1 MGKYVL
7 KRLGYG
13 LITIIAISVIIFS
26 IIHFLP
32 GDPIQ
37 IMFGKNPNPELIE
50 IARKHYG
57 LDKPIIV
64 QYFSWLNKVLHGDL
78 GYSIVNNLPV
88 LELVLPR
95 VGRTMMLT
103 LFGIVFSLVIALPTG
118 IIAAARHNTWT
129 DLSISSIS
137 LVLISIPEFWI
148 GIAYMMI
155 FAVWLAILPTSGY
168 VSLLVDLNKF
178 LKIMILPA
186 ATVASVQ
193 AAQTTRMVR
202 ANMIEVL
209 RLDYITLMRAAGVR
223 DLRLIVVHAF
233 RNALIPVITLIGM
246 QVGALMAG
254 VIIVE
259 RVFTYPGLGLLMVKS
274 LQERDYP
281 VVQAC
286 IMIYAVLFVLI
297 NIIVDIV
304 YCSIN
309 PKIRY

>member
-1 MGKYVL
+1 MCKYIL
-7 KRLGYG
+7 ERLGYG
-13 LITIIAISVIIFS
+13 LITIVVISVIIFS
-26 IIHFLP
+26 VIHFLP

-37 IMFGKNPNPELIE
+37 IMFGKNPNPELIK
-50 IARKHYG
+50 IAREHYG
-57 LDKPIIV
+57 LDKPIVI

-78 GYSIVNNLPV
+78 GCSIVNNLPV
-88 LELVLPR
+88 LQLILPR
-95 VGRTMMLT
+95 VGRTIMLT
-103 LFGIVFSLVIALPTG
+103 LFGIIFSLGIALPTG
-118 IIAAARHNTWT
+118 IISAARHNTWT

-155 FAVWLAILPTSGY
+155 FSVWLTILPTSGY
-168 VSLLVDLNKF
+168 ASPLVDLSKF

-193 AAQTTRMVR
+193 AAQTTRMIR

-209 RLDYITLMRAAGVR
+209 RLDYITLMRAAGVKNS
-223 DLRLIVVHAF
+223 RLIIVHAF
-233 RNALIPVITLIGM
+233 RNALIPVMTLIGM
-246 QVGALMAG
+246 QAGALMGG

-286 IMIYAVLFVLI
+286 IMIYAVLFVLM
-297 NIIVDIV
+297 NIIVDII

>member
-1 MGKYVL
+1 MGKYLL

-64 QYFSWLNKVLHGDL
+64 QYFSWLNRVLHGDL
-78 GYSIVNNLPV
+78 GYSIVNKLPV
-88 LELVLPR
+88 LELVFPR
-95 VGRTMMLT
+95 IGRSIMLT
-103 LFGIVFSLVIALPTG
+103 LFGIIFSLLIALPTG

-137 LVLISIPEFWI
+137 LILISVPEFWI
-148 GIAYMMI
+148 GITYMLI

-168 VSLLVDLNKF
+168 ISPLVNLNQF
-178 LKIMILPA
+178 LRIMILPA

-223 DLRLIVVHAF
+223 NSRLILIHAF
-233 RNALIPVITLIGM
+233 RNALIPVMTLIGM
-246 QVGALMAG
+246 QAGALMGG

-286 IMIYAVLFVLI
+286 IMIYAILFVLT
-297 NIIVDIV
+297 NIIVDII

>member
-1 MGKYVL
+1 MGKYL
-7 KRLGYG
+7 LRRLGYG
-13 LITIIAISVIIFS
+13 IITLVVISIIIFS

-37 IMFGKNPNPELIE
+37 IMFGKSPNPELIE
-50 IARKHYG
+50 IARKHYE
-57 LDKPIIV
+57 LDKPVIT
-64 QYFSWLNKVLHGDL
+64 QYFLWVNKVLHGNF
-78 GYSIVNNLPV
+78 GSSIVNNLPV
-88 LELVLPR
+88 SELVLPR
-95 VGRTMMLT
+95 ISRTLT
-103 LFGIVFSLVIALPTG
+103 LTLLGIIFSLIIALPTG

-137 LVLISIPEFWI
+137 LVAISIPEFWI
-148 GIAYMMI
+148 GIVYMMI
-155 FAVWLAILPTSGY
+155 FAVWLTILPTSGY
-168 VSLLVDLNKF
+168 ISPFVDF
-178 LKIMILPA
+178 TQSLKILILPA

-193 AAQTTRMVR
+193 AAQTTRMTR

-209 RLDYITLMRAAGVR
+209 RLDYITLMRAMGIRNVR
-223 DLRLIVVHAF
+223 LLVVHAF

-246 QVGALMAG
+246 QAGALMGG

-259 RVFTYPGLGLLMVKS
+259 KVFTYPGLGLLMVKS

-297 NIIVDIV
+297 NILVDII
-304 YCSIN
+304 YCFIN

>member
-13 LITIIAISVIIFS
+13 LITIVAISVIIFS
-26 IIHFLP
+26 VIHFLP

-88 LELVLPR
+88 LGLVLPR

-193 AAQTTRMVR
+193 AAQTTRMIR